1 MPNYNPIVPKQ
12 DRKYCSPVRYYITWT
27 DLFLSLSNV
36 HAEVVKAFESMWSA
50 EELARNVIRY
60 NDDGLF
66 RAAGRFFLSISHLRD
81 GGRLELS
88 FSRTRAPYARHES
101 VELRKVE
108 GRWQLE
114 GVPHLRLR
122 RYLNEIAKRSNWD
135 RAVFADKEGLPTLEP
150 WFTFLQGERTF
161 TVTAPLVAM
170 SEIDF
175 RRTYKLGAPLKW
187 K

>member
-12 DRKYCSPVRYYITWT
+12 DRKYWSSVRYYITWT

-36 HAEVVKAFESMWSA
+36 HEDVVEAFESMWSA
-50 EELARNVIRY
+50 EELSRSVIRVS
-60 NDDGLF
+60 DDGLY

-81 GGRLELS
+81 GDRLELS
-88 FSRTRAPYARHES
+88 FSRTRSPYARYEC
-101 VELRKVE
+101 VELKNAE

-114 GVPHLRLR
+114 SVPQFRLR

-150 WFTFLQGERTF
+150 WFTFLHSERTF

-175 RRTYKLGAPLKW
+175 RRTYKLGAPDKR